1 MAEKMEKSSTDPKEK
16 LFSLI
21 KSLGPAGLKEKLPTL
36 SEEEKVVL
44 KAALEELNLKKGG
57 PGSGQKGHTT
67 PTAPTVDSGTGLPMT
82 GRGGPISMNE
92 GDRKAKKLA
101 AKQRRMERMK
111 KSETEAEI
119 DSEIESMSDR
129 ELDDFLYKAISFDKE
144 AQAVKFVQGNI
155 KDTIIQEDKADDD
168 ADEKL
173 VKPEAAK
180 MNHQG
185 TPTDGWDGQVIKSL
199 EESEDQLDALI
210 EKAMDKCNDEKMVAE
225 KLEKKGMNKEKVQG
239 AIEKYK
245 AKKEVKKS
253 EETPSEDLEKG
264 KMKEK
269 EMDKE
274 EAKDKIMA
282 MEEKEHGTK
291 DPKKLVEAEKKEHK
305 EEKKEMK
312 KSISWEDETRLLKAN
327 TLGRNFNFNVEQFIE
342 ETLKNAPQ
350 ETVEKSEDG
359 KEDLNDLIAKG
370 KDKSWDQ
377 EADEK
382 KKDEAKK
389 KMNGKMVKSFADAEL
404 AEVLGI
410 SEEEAKEILG
420 E

>member
-1 MAEKMEKSSTDPKEK
+1 MDDITKQIEEMAEKMEKSSTDPKER

-44 KAALEELNLKKGG
+44 KAALEELNLKK
-57 PGSGQKGHTT
+57 
-67 PTAPTVDSGTGLPMT
+67 AV
-82 GRGGPISMNE
+82 
-92 GDRKAKKLA
+92 
-101 AKQRRMERMK
+101 
-111 KSETEAEI
+111 
-119 DSEIESMSDR
+119 
-129 ELDDFLYKAISFDKE
+129 SFDKE

-185 TPTDGWDGQVIKSL
+185 TPTDGWDGQVIKSI
-199 EESEDQLDALI
+199 EESEDQLDQLI
-210 EKAMDKCNDEKMVAE
+210 EKAMDKCNDEKIVAE

-269 EMDKE
+269 QMDKE
-274 EAKDKIMA
+274 EAKDKIMT

-291 DPKKLVEAEKKEHK
+291 DPKKLVEAEQKEHK

-312 KSISWEDETRLLKAN
+312 KSVSWEDETRLLKAN

-350 ETVEKSEDG
+350 ESVQKSEDG

-377 EADEK
+377 EMDEK

-389 KMNGKMVKSFADAEL
+389 KVNGKMVKSFADAEL

-410 SEEEAKEILG
+410 SEEEAKKILG